1 MEMRRGM
8 QGMTFL
14 GSPGGGWRKVFS
26 GNLPREKRPFNRT
39 FPAKPGHIDGLT
51 SRYGNHYIVLPEGWK
66 TPLDVLEAELTE
78 AKIANVAM
86 VEILADREFSAM
98 VLENL
103 MKSSQ
108 GRLTSLE
115 RALKGGEG
123 TKGSKSGSK
132 GWMEK

>member
-1 MEMRRGM
+1 M
-8 QGMTFL
+8 
-14 GSPGGGWRKVFS
+14 
-26 GNLPREKRPFNRT
+26 
-39 FPAKPGHIDGLT
+39 
-51 SRYGNHYIVLPEGWK
+51 
-66 TPLDVLEAELTE
+66 TE